1 MGLARSSYY
10 YRARTRGTQCQN
22 VELLKLIRALR
33 EKWPAYGYRRITHQL
48 QREGLAVN
56 HKRVARLMRLHALK
70 VQRPARRFALTSD
83 GAAKCPYPNL
93 ARGLV
98 PSRPD
103 ELWVADLT
111 YIAVRAGFAFFAA
124 ILDAFSRR
132 VVGYALGRHMGAGLT
147 LAALHAAI
155 EERRPPPGCI
165 HHSDRG
171 SQYGSLQ
178 YRELLARHGLK
189 GSMGRRGRP
198 RDNAQAESFMK
209 TVKYEEIYVRSYDT
223 FHDVLAHLP
232 EFIEE
237 VYNRERLHSAL
248 GYMSPIEFEAK
259 TARHAA

>member
-10 YRARTRGTQCQN
+10 YRARKRRTQCKN
-22 VELLKLIRALR
+22 VELVKLIRALR
-33 EKWPAYGYRRITHQL
+33 ERWPGYGYRRITHQL
-48 QREGLAVN
+48 QREGIVVN
-56 HKRVARLMRLHALK
+56 HKRVARLMRLHALN
-70 VQRPARRFALTSD
+70 VQRPAKRFPHTSD
-83 GAAKCPYPNL
+83 GAAPCPYPNL

-111 YIAVRAGFAFFAA
+111 YIALRAGFAFFAA

-132 VVGYALGRHMGAGLT
+132 VVGYALGRHMGASLT
-147 LAALHAAI
+147 LAALQAAI
-155 EERRPPPGCI
+155 EDRHPPPGCI

-178 YRELLARHGLK
+178 YQELLTRHGLK
-189 GSMGRRGRP
+189 ASMGRRGRP
-198 RDNAQAESFMK
+198 RDNAQVESFMK
-209 TVKYEEIYVRSYDT
+209 TVKYEEIYVRSYEN

-259 TARHAA
+259 TARRAA